1 VAQKFVT
8 PITIKQLASAGS
20 DALTVFLN
28 GEVYGRVKLEA
39 GGRLSW
45 SDGTGTY
52 DTNLYRDGANTL
64 ATDDIFKAITAL
76 VSPTTEG
83 APSVNVPDGA
93 VAVDNTNNRLYFR
106 SNSTWRVAQG
116 GATVSAT
123 SPENPLEGSLWFDID
138 DDTLYVREESSWVPA
153 GGGGASVTV
162 SDSAP
167 TDGLEEGDLW
177 FESDTG
183 RTFVR
188 YDSFWVE
195 IGGIA

>member
-1 VAQKFVT
+1 MAQKFVT

-52 DTNLYRDGANTL
+52 DTNLFRESANTL
-64 ATDDIFKAITAL
+64 ATDDIFKALTAL
-76 VSPTTEG
+76 VTPTTAG
-83 APSVNVPDGA
+83 APSVSVPDGA
-93 VAVDNTNNRLYFR
+93 IAVDNTNNRLYFR
-106 SNSTWRVAQG
+106 SNSTWRVVQG
-116 GATVSAT
+116 GATVSSEAPA
-123 SPENPLEGSLWFDID
+123 SPLEGAIWFDTD
-138 DDTLYVREESSWVPA
+138 DDNLYVREGNSWVAA
-153 GGGGASVTV
+153 GGQAPVTISATAPSVNV
-162 SDSAP
+162 V
-167 TDGLEEGDLW
+167 EGDLW

-195 IGGIA
+195 IAGVA